1 MQLQSPLFSPK
12 RPHGGCECASP
23 AEITTA
29 MPDFWG
35 FTTADLIDLELG
47 DVPKQML
54 ASLVNILAKK
64 VVKVEEDFALLDIEY
79 TQTCEE
85 LDDLQIEYEA
95 DSTDDDDDENAEE
108 TDAVVI
114 PKEMAQHLIE
124 AQCTQSPAKRL
135 KMMKHLPNMLAF
147 DPNALSR
154 FPDHLRKDWARKEQG
169 ELATWLLKTENV
181 GTFNEIS
188 MAIAKKIKNSLVVR
202 AVLTGDRADRR
213 AMAAWRR
220 RVVIMIPSNMID
232 VLARV
237 LVLAGFA
244 LVHRSAR
251 GKVTLESTSCTDLES
266 WIGIEVRL
274 AVVTSAVTDVARELT
289 FLFSSHARA
298 RALSTGQPDARRLA
312 ATHEDAELPDEP
324 HGRARASPR
333 EGA

>member
-1 MQLQSPLFSPK
+1 MFINLRAAYK
-12 RPHGGCECASP
+12 RIQTDGCS
-23 AEITTA
+23 
-29 MPDFWG
+29 
-35 FTTADLIDLELG
+35 
-47 DVPKQML
+47 
-54 ASLVNILAKK
+54 S
-64 VVKVEEDFALLDIEY
+64 
-79 TQTCEE
+79 
-85 LDDLQIEYEA
+85 
-95 DSTDDDDDENAEE
+95 
-108 TDAVVI
+108 
-114 PKEMAQHLIE
+114 
-124 AQCTQSPAKRL
+124 R
-135 KMMKHLPNMLAF
+135 
-147 DPNALSR
+147 ALSSR
-154 FPDHLRKDWARKEQG
+154 
-169 ELATWLLKTENV
+169 T
-181 GTFNEIS
+181 
-188 MAIAKKIKNSLVVR
+188 
-202 AVLTGDRADRR
+202 AVASNRLEEAEDRADRR

-237 LVLAGFA
+237 LVLAGIT

-251 GKVTLESTSCTDLES
+251 GKITLESASCTDLES

>member
-1 MQLQSPLFSPK
+1 
-12 RPHGGCECASP
+12 
-23 AEITTA
+23 

-35 FTTADLIDLELG
+35 FTTADLIDVELG

-95 DSTDDDDDENAEE
+95 DSTDDDDDDEKAEE
-108 TDAVVI
+108 TDAANLI
-114 PKEMAQHLIE
+114 QAQNIIQ
-124 AQCTQSPAKRL
+124 AQCTQAPAKRL

-251 GKVTLESTSCTDLES
+251 GKVTLESASCTDFES